1 MRLLLLGL
9 VVVLGCAAPPTKP
22 PMKADPA
29 PATAGVTGP
38 PPAPGGRIKDSVPE
52 RSASLNDADR
62 DLKQGATEQR
72 FGFDEARARREAANK
87 AKAGDAGA
95 PPEPGLGSN
104 GSLIP
109 SPRQ

>member
-9 VVVLGCAAPPTKP
+9 VVGLACAAPPK
-22 PMKADPA
+22 KADPA
-29 PATAGVTGP
+29 PATAGVTA

-52 RSASLNDADR
+52 RSAALNAADR
-62 DLKQGATEQR
+62 DLNQGATEQR
-72 FGFDEARARREAANK
+72 FGFDEARARREAAK
-87 AKAGDAGA
+87 KSGADGGA
-95 PPEPGLGSN
+95 PAEPGLGSN

>member
-1 MRLLLLGL
+1 
-9 VVVLGCAAPPTKP
+9 
-22 PMKADPA
+22 MKGGPA
-29 PATAGVTGP
+29 PASAGVTAP
-38 PPAPGGRIKDSVPE
+38 PPSPGARIKDSVPE

-62 DLKQGATEQR
+62 DLREGATEQR

-87 AKAGDAGA
+87 AKAGNAGA